1 MANIDQ
7 TFFNETCGSDRN
19 SKRREARATYD
30 VQLRQQIDEKVKKDH
45 GLRNHRFALTDATRD
60 LFGDEGHPATQG
72 NIETKYDKRRKQ
84 LEYRELLNEQIEA
97 NRKLCNS
104 NDEPIFPEIKELNS
118 DDEKRFPSERLHDEK
133 VQKQLE
139 YLNFLSDQIKEN
151 ARQREEQRRR
161 DIEEELRFERQFRE
175 MLDQQRKIQGTCAS
189 RSGDSFISKLH
200 DDSYCGISSSKVPY
214 CNGQRRKQCAHPT
227 IPRQNLIVRSRQE
240 ETHPKVD
247 FEDAQGFM
255 TNRQNGT
262 QMNDISSYEK
272 LLTSSDK
279 SRPQCNAGGTSKTL

>member
-60 LFGDEGHPATQG
+60 LFGDEGHPA
-72 NIETKYDKRRKQ
+72 
-84 LEYRELLNEQIEA
+84 
-97 NRKLCNS
+97 
-104 NDEPIFPEIKELNS
+104 IFPEIKELNS